1 MSLSYQI
8 LEKGISLQ
16 GYLNNMF
23 FKQLR
28 LTINAA
34 KRNDPSAPT
43 KLTILLSYPGIHA
56 LIYYR
61 VAHFFNDIKFTGLA
75 RIISNIGR
83 TITNIDIHPGAKIG
97 KGLFIDHGAG
107 VVIGQTA
114 VIKDNVVLFHGVT
127 LGSNST
133 KSSGNRHP
141 NIEDNVTIYANTM
154 IVGNITIGANSVVGA
169 NSMVK
174 QDVPPQSVVAG
185 TPLRFISVGG
195 NRVYDPVCECEIIR
209 QELEILKLK
218 LDEMKAKKASID

>member
-1 MSLSYQI
+1 
-8 LEKGISLQ
+8 
-16 GYLNNMF
+16 MF

-56 LIYYR
+56 LMFHR
-61 VAHFFNDIKFTGLA
+61 VAHFFYRIKWTGFA

-83 TITNIDIHPGAKIG
+83 TFTNIDIHPGAKIG

-133 KSSGNRHP
+133 ASSGKRHP
-141 NIEDNVTIYANTM
+141 NVGNNVKIYANSTL
-154 IVGNITIGANSVVGA
+154 VGNINIGDDSVIGANT
-169 NSMVK
+169 MVK
-174 QDVPPQSVVAG
+174 QDIPPKSVVVG
-185 TPLRFISVGG
+185 NPMRFISIDG
-195 NRVYDPVCECEIIR
+195 NRVYDTACECEIIR
-209 QELEILKLK
+209 QELQTLKERLEELEK
-218 LDEMKAKKASID
+218 YKTSEK